1 MRIYRVRVRRQEQCE
16 TFFILCKQDILSLFT
31 QGYYKEVQ
39 FIAEL
44 PDLITDL
51 PEAEESEED

>member
-51 PEAEESEED
+51 PEEESEED